1 MHSPPRRGSTAKTGG
16 AAAARPAVNPNF
28 YQTMQAGE
36 YRRQAGAQP
45 RTVLASRCSIRR
57 GRQSRSNRRCLPL
70 RKPLPHRAAAAGA
83 GRRTG
88 QAPAKAEPEPAAIP
102 KEPIPTRRAEQLAL
116 DLPEQTFRL
125 IGEAFDSYLIA
136 EQGESVLFIDKHAAH
151 ERILFE
157 KLKAEEHPIVSQELM
172 APVSAD

>member
-1 MHSPPRRGSTAKTGG
+1 M
-16 AAAARPAVNPNF
+16 NPNF

-36 YRRQAGAQP
+36 YRRQAGRSRAP
-45 RTVLASRCSIRR
+45 CWPHRCSIRR
-57 GRQSRSNRRCLPL
+57 RRQSRSNRRCLPVE
-70 RKPLPHRAAAAGA
+70 RPLPHRAAAAGA

-88 QAPAKAEPEPAAIP
+88 QACRKGRTGTGGHPKRTPFPTPAEP
-102 KEPIPTRRAEQLAL
+102 EQLAL

-151 ERILFE
+151 ERIPL
-157 KLKAEEHPIVSQELM
+157 
-172 APVSAD
+172 